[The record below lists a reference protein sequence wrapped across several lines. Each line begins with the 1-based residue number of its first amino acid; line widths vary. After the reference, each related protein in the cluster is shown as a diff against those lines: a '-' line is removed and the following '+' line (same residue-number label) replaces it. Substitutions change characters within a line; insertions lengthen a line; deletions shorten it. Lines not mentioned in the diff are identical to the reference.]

1 MPDGSSFPAR
11 RPAATNVLGGAL
23 ETCSMAPLTGW
34 LRDGCCNT
42 GAGDHGLH
50 TVCAILTAEFLAFSL
65 AAGNDLSTPK
75 PEYGF
80 PGLHPGDQWCLC
92 AGRWEDARRAGQAP
106 LVKLA
111 ATHAATLA
119 VVRLEDLQAH
129 AG

>member
-1 MPDGSSFPAR
+1 MPDGTSFPGR
-11 RPAATNVLGGAL
+11 RPAANNVLGGAL

-42 GAGDHGLH
+42 DAGDHGLH
-50 TVCAILTAEFLAFSL
+50 TVCAILTDDFLAFSR
-65 AAGNDLSTPK
+65 AAGNDLSTPR

-80 PGLHPGDQWCLC
+80 PGLKAGDQWCLC
-92 AGRWEDARRAGQAP
+92 AARWEEARQAGQAP

-119 VVRLEDLQAH
+119 VVRLEDLQAY